1 MSKIIT
7 VSHETKIP
15 TGQIIIN
22 SNFQNTE
29 KDKIIETNT
38 FFNLNLNNNKQRD
51 LNNDDNVFMAE
62 QKHLRALDCIKD
74 GSVDPK
80 INGVKDVVYNN
91 FNEFNNNV
99 VDTELIQQNFSL
111 TELEEKFTEKNLS
124 RIKKYSWVKLSK
136 DSNLSPIIEQR
147 IIFKESGLDS
157 SRFIKDPIFCVNFAN
172 EIIDPAGRSP
182 RATGDIIFPEN
193 NTTLILDESFLS
205 LFGFYNCSVKATR
218 KSDKKYNYIIKIDE
232 IEITGTENGNMTT
245 FNNKSIK
252 KNEKKI
258 NQWFEGNRV
267 KNQIINTLI
276 DTNNKQ
282 INNQIRKQRIKTFLN
297 VKEMGDVLQVL
308 IMLIWKNYNNNN
320 QMYSISTCDKVVCLL
335 CMILNLN
342 CILTY
347 AEKKPNLRLYSIDV
361 FEATG
366 YSVFD
371 IMNKFNYETEN
382 IIKHNQAYIDCIS
395 SFDEETAIYISALD
409 TNFYFNKIFYD
420 LLIGD
425 MNTINSEL
433 KQYVEKINN
442 EIDIK
447 NTNSKKNDD
456 EINRINIVINNEIEK
471 IKSNFTLNV
480 FFRKSRNKQRDRGE
494 NITMILTKNYTKN
507 VFLLKT
513 ELNRMKNYNKNFSFF
528 EIAKKINIEF
538 KNAMIG
544 GNSQKSNNANN
555 DKLYDILRFDDENV
569 DEMDVSETKNNEIN
583 DEIKDF
589 SIEPLYKELNRN
601 IEEIV
606 NRIGFNNFLIDIKSE
621 LYYEFFINNRVEYD
635 ENLKIMIMNI
645 LKKLG
650 LLLSPIFNN
659 KVVNKSNKT
668 NKTNKSN
675 ETKIYKLTKQ
685 SKKFNNSL
693 LSKRGKRIN
702 YESELRKTKRK
713 DLLISKR
720 NGSTR
725 KKTNSPQQTNNF
737 MVSQANSLAK
747 L

>member
-1 MSKIIT
+1 
-7 VSHETKIP
+7 
-15 TGQIIIN
+15 
-22 SNFQNTE
+22 
-29 KDKIIETNT
+29 
-38 FFNLNLNNNKQRD
+38 
-51 LNNDDNVFMAE
+51 
-62 QKHLRALDCIKD
+62 
-74 GSVDPK
+74 
-80 INGVKDVVYNN
+80 
-91 FNEFNNNV
+91 
-99 VDTELIQQNFSL
+99 
-111 TELEEKFTEKNLS
+111 
-124 RIKKYSWVKLSK
+124 
-136 DSNLSPIIEQR
+136 
-147 IIFKESGLDS
+147 
-157 SRFIKDPIFCVNFAN
+157 
-172 EIIDPAGRSP
+172 
-182 RATGDIIFPEN
+182 
-193 NTTLILDESFLS
+193 
-205 LFGFYNCSVKATR
+205 
-218 KSDKKYNYIIKIDE
+218 
-232 IEITGTENGNMTT
+232 
-245 FNNKSIK
+245 
-252 KNEKKI
+252 
-258 NQWFEGNRV
+258 
-267 KNQIINTLI
+267 
-276 DTNNKQ
+276 
-282 INNQIRKQRIKTFLN
+282 
-297 VKEMGDVLQVL
+297 
-308 IMLIWKNYNNNN
+308 
-320 QMYSISTCDKVVCLL
+320 MYSISTCDKVVCLL

-371 IMNKFNYETEN
+371 IMNKFNYETGN

-442 EIDIK
+442 EINIK
-447 NTNSKKNDD
+447 NTNNKKNDD

-480 FFRKSRNKQRDRGE
+480 FLRKSRNKQRDRGE

-513 ELNRMKNYNKNFSFF
+513 ELNRMKNYNKNLSFF

-569 DEMDVSETKNNEIN
+569 DEMDVSETENNEIN

-645 LKKLG
+645 LKKFG

-668 NKTNKSN
+668 NKTNK
-675 ETKIYKLTKQ
+675 TKIYKLTKQ
-685 SKKFNNSL
+685 STKFNNSP

-702 YESELRKTKRK
+702 YELELRKTKRK

-725 KKTNSPQQTNNF
+725 KITNSPQQTNNF